1 MTFLQN
7 DIQSN
12 FLSAFLYH
20 FKRCEK
26 QLFLFLL
33 ILLFSLCFT
42 VREVFAAEGMWLP
55 TLIEQQILPDMQS
68 QGCKLTANQIYKANQ
83 ACLTSSVIQIGNG
96 CSGSFLS
103 KNGLVLTNYHCVQYQ
118 ISKACNGGENYLQ
131 NGFFAKDSSEEIP
144 TSHLTANLMVAMY
157 DVTDIVLAM
166 KKQGLQLKQ
175 ITDSITKDSTKDYRF
190 SIEGLYSG
198 NQYFL
203 FKTKTY
209 KDIRLVA
216 FMPAE
221 ISQFG
226 GGEDNWMW
234 PRNDADFALVR
245 VYENNKP
252 VQPLKYL
259 NINANGVKEG
269 DFTMVLGFPA
279 ETKMYGTSEELKM
292 ISKLNNIQITM
303 REIRLHPIAEYMSQ
317 SDKKY
322 EECYALYSY
331 LSNYYKK
338 WLGENYGI
346 KQIIDKRIIRDSLF
360 VSWLV
365 QNKKEWKE
373 SGDELAEFD
382 INQYNAVCKD
392 YYTTYAKL
400 VMYLEGLWRMR
411 TLLSPSIAVS
421 SPNLDYI
428 RSDKFLDIMEKY
440 NPEIEQSVLTLMAF
454 TATKLEE
461 DTTKRIPMFQR
472 MISEISKGNREL
484 SNKLQTQFED
494 SVFSKSVFTDFE
506 RASKFQKM
514 INSKKKYKDD
524 QKVRDYLHKND
535 ALYRLAED
543 IFTVLNTD
551 LFPAYYKEKAQYD
564 SVYCWLNKALLA
576 YNKDKPMYP
585 DANYTMR
592 ISYGQVRGYNIAK
605 ANKQD
610 TTTYLWNTTD
620 LDFIEKINKDS
631 KHFKANDI
639 FINMLKDKNFGSYSQ
654 NVMTMNFIA
663 TNQTSGGN
671 SGSPVLDANGN
682 LIGINFDRN
691 WEGTVSDYYYDE
703 NFCRNISVDIRY
715 ILFCLEQYGKAE
727 NILKELSFAE

>member
-1 MTFLQN
+1 MIFSKN
-7 DIQSN
+7 DILLFFSYTD
-12 FLSAFLYH
+12 SYH
-20 FKRCEK
+20 FNRCKK
-26 QLFLFLL
+26 QFFLFLL
-33 ILLFSLCFT
+33 IFSFSLCFT
-42 VREVFAAEGMWLP
+42 IREASASEGMWLP
-55 TLIEQQILPDMQS
+55 TLIEQQILPDMQA
-68 QGCKLTANQIYKANQ
+68 QGCKLTAEQIYSANQ
-83 ACLTSSVIQIGNG
+83 ACLTNSVIQIGMG
-96 CSGSFLS
+96 CSGCFLS
-103 KNGLVLTNYHCVQYQ
+103 NDGLVLTNYHCVQYQ
-118 ISKACNGGENYLQ
+118 ISKACEGGQNYLQ
-131 NGFFAKDSSEEIP
+131 DGFFAKDTSEEIP
-144 TSHLTANLMVAMY
+144 TTRLKANLMMAMY
-157 DVTDIVLAM
+157 DVTEIVTTM
-166 KKQGLQLKQ
+166 QKQGLQLKQ
-175 ITDSITKDSTKDYRF
+175 ISDSITKDSTKEYQF
-190 SIEGLYSG
+190 SIEEFFSG

-203 FKTKTY
+203 LKTKTY

-234 PRNDADFALVR
+234 PRNDADFALLR

-252 VQPLKYL
+252 VQPMKYL
-259 NINANGVKEG
+259 DINANGVKEG

-292 ISKLNNIQITM
+292 ITELNNIQIAM
-303 REIRLHPIAEYMSQ
+303 REIRLQPVVEYMSQ

-346 KQIIDKRIIRDSLF
+346 KRVNDKRVKHDADF
-360 VSWLV
+360 GVWLN
-365 QNKKEWKE
+365 QKSKEWKE
-373 SGDELAEFD
+373 TGNELAEYD
-382 INQYNAVCKD
+382 LSLYNSVCKD
-392 YYTTYAKL
+392 YYKTYAKL
-400 VMYLEGLWRMR
+400 VMYLEGLWRMK
-411 TLLSPSIAVS
+411 TLLSPSIAAS

-440 NPEIEQSVLTLMAF
+440 NPEIEQSVLTLMAIK
-454 TATKLEE
+454 ATKLED

-472 MISEISKGNREL
+472 MISEISKGHKDV
-484 SNKLQTQFED
+484 SNKIQSQFED
-494 SVFSKSVFTDFE
+494 SVFNRSVFTDFE

-514 INSKKKYKDD
+514 INRKKKYEDD

-551 LFPAYYKEKAQYD
+551 LFPAYYREKARYD

-576 YNKDKPMYP
+576 YNNDKPMYP

-592 ISYGQVRGYNIAK
+592 ISYGQVRGYTV
-605 ANKQD
+605 
-610 TTTYLWNTTD
+610 TTTAGTDSTNYLWNTTD
-620 LDFIEKINKDS
+620 LEFVEKINKDS
-631 KHFKANDI
+631 KHYKANDT
-639 FINMLKDKNFGSYSQ
+639 FITMLKDKNFGTYAKD
-654 NVMTMNFIA
+654 VLTMNFIA

-703 NFCRNISVDIRY
+703 NSCRNISVDIRY
-715 ILFCLEQYGKAE
+715 ILFCLEQFGKAE